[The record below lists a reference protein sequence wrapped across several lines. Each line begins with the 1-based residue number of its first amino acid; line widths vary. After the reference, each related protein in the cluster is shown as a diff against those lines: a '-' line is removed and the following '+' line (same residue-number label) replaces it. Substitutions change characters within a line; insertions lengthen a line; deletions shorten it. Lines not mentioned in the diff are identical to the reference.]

1 MSIPYLASKSTH
13 THSPLG
19 ICQALASNCALSH
32 VIPKNCRIIK
42 IPIILLPTWDL
53 YAVTPNDF
61 ALDGLI
67 QVPVALDRV
76 DPDFPLCRDGEDF
89 NAVEH
94 GTSDPG
100 QLADDLDIIGPEPI
114 QYSRDLSVAPGRS
127 AGCRFLDKLDTTEIG
142 PNYAKVPKRP

>member
-1 MSIPYLASKSTH
+1 M
-13 THSPLG
+13 
-19 ICQALASNCALSH
+19 
-32 VIPKNCRIIK
+32 
-42 IPIILLPTWDL
+42 
-53 YAVTPNDF
+53 
-61 ALDGLI
+61 
-67 QVPVALDRV
+67 PVALDRV